1 MHFTGQISFDI
12 ALTNVETT
20 LKRRWDNII
29 STSKQ
34 DWNDV
39 AQNWKM
45 VASALCNV
53 DLTLFQRWTPTLYQC
68 CATLENRFR
77 ILLYFQRRINVLS
90 VVICD
95 VETMLI
101 RLWNVSWAVSVKK
114 LILRNIL
121 PAPLLTKLNFY
132 VFFKDYA
139 KTFITRALKNLFW

>member
-1 MHFTGQISFDI
+1 MLFTGQISFDI

-53 DLTLFQRWTPTLYQC
+53 DLTLFQRWTPTLCLC
-68 CATLENRFR
+68 CATFENRFR
-77 ILLYFQRRINVLS
+77 ILLYFQQRINVLS

-101 RLWNVSWAVSVKK
+101 RLWNVSWVVSMKK

-121 PAPLLTKLNFY
+121 PLLTKLNFY
-132 VFFKDYA
+132 VL
-139 KTFITRALKNLFW
+139 ITLKHS